1 METSQ
6 NTSKILEQGSPTRSR
21 WYDRLWASFIF
32 FTRLPFWRI
41 YQPPKEAYQGVVE
54 FWPLAGWLTA
64 GVMAGVLYGSSLVFS
79 YEIAIVLA
87 IVSRLLLTGALH
99 EDGLADFFDGFGGGG
114 QDRQRILNIMK
125 DSHIGTYGVLALIV
139 YMLTLWFTLHSLTP
153 IDAALTI
160 LAVDPFAK
168 MLSAQVIQMM
178 PYARTEE
185 TAKNKTVYRKSPV
198 AASIGLAFQGLLPM
212 GLYFWWMQEL
222 VGWLLL
228 IFIPLLVMSLLC
240 LFIWKRLRG
249 YTGDCCGAL
258 FLLTELSAYLVAS
271 FCLQT
276 V

>member
-1 METSQ
+1 METSR
-6 NTSKILEQGSPTRSR
+6 NTSKIPEQSSPIRSR

-87 IVSRLLLTGALH
+87 MVSRLLLTGALH

-139 YMLTLWFTLHSLTP
+139 YMLTLWLALHSLTP
-153 IDAALTI
+153 INATLTI

-198 AASIGLAFQGLLPM
+198 AASIGLAFQGLLPI
-212 GLYFWWMQEL
+212 GLYLWWMQER

-228 IFIPLLVMSLLC
+228 ICIPVLVMCFLS

-271 FCLQT
+271 FYLQT